1 MKHDNSIY
9 NDLLNKLKQTE
20 PQLDNSEKLTD
31 DIMQKI
37 SQTILYKQK
46 SGFMHI
52 LGTISGVA
60 ASIFICLFIY
70 EMIRFPISDAGMYNS
85 KYAVK
90 SDVQRNIQTKSRKR
104 DYKDIESRIRNRKLQ
119 KTERERL
126 ISYYEEKYLS
136 KNR

>member
-1 MKHDNSIY
+1 MKYDDSIY

-20 PQLDNSEKLTD
+20 PLLSDSEKLTD
-31 DIMQKI
+31 DIMQRI
-37 SQTILYKQK
+37 GQTIPHKRKY
-46 SGFMHI
+46 GVMHI
-52 LGTISGVA
+52 LGTISGIA
-60 ASIFICLFIY
+60 ASILICLFIY
-70 EMIRFPISDAGMYNS
+70 EMIRFPISDVGMYNS

-136 KNR
+136 KIQ